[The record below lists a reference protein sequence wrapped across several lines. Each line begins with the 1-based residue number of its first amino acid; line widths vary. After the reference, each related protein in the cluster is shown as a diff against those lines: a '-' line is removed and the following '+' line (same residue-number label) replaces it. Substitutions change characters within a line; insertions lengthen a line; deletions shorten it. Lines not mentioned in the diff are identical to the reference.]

1 MSGSVYKNVCPICH
15 YKMRVRNSVGEHPLM
30 RSVYI
35 DCLSLVC
42 GASFRA
48 SLEITHLMSP
58 SAIEN
63 PSITLPMADSAIR
76 SAAMKAE
83 GDQDKQF
90 DLIDEL
96 ETETVENT
104 SSNL

>member
-30 RSVYI
+30 RIVYI

-42 GASFRA
+42 GATFRA

-63 PSITLPMADSAIR
+63 PSINLPLADSAIR
-76 SAAMKAE
+76 AAASKAE
-83 GDQDKQF
+83 SVEDKQI
-90 DLIDEL
+90 DLIAELGL
-96 ETETVENT
+96 ETEEQH
-104 SSNL
+104 

>member
-15 YKMRVRNSVGEHPLM
+15 HKMRVRNSVGEHPLM

-35 DCLSLVC
+35 DCLSIVC
-42 GASFRA
+42 GATFRA
-48 SLEITHLMSP
+48 SLEITHIMSP

-63 PSITLPMADSAIR
+63 PSIKLPLADSAIR
-76 SAAMKAE
+76 AAAMKSE
-83 GDQDKQF
+83 CDDDKQI

-96 ETETVENT
+96 DIENT
-104 SSNL
+104 EVEGSII